1 MKNSYFVLLLFLA
14 QVYLT
19 FRGTKHFGND
29 WSAVVL
35 FSVWGGIAVWWLRV
49 LLSIKSSEKEEVST
63 SVSWRKKA
71 FGAFVGMLGI
81 GFCYEELRKLFVK
94 FPLPTPISDVLPQI
108 ETLFTRFA
116 KGEFPYQPV
125 DMGHY
130 SPYPVYMPLH
140 WLPIGISKFFQM
152 DIRWSGYAL
161 LVAAAGVFGWFVFRR
176 NRPLPLLILAAL
188 LPSIPLWGYILW
200 GEADIPVSYELVV
213 AAYYLVLAASLSG
226 RNLAWVTIGLILCL
240 LSRYTLVFWLPFFAI
255 LLWQNTSFRQN
266 TSVWISVAASAL
278 LLYFFPFFMKDPT
291 ILAKGIAYHNGAA
304 IDEWR
309 GYGDP
314 PVSWTMEQGIHFARH
329 LKMAT
334 SGGAKHQVFVA
345 RAEQAATMLLLLFAG
360 LWGWRRWRERI
371 HFLDF
376 SLLMLYL
383 FVLFFYFFG
392 PLTYRYYL
400 IVPMMISAVICGR
413 VLASGGSKRTSLS

>member
-1 MKNSYFVLLLFLA
+1 
-14 QVYLT
+14 
-19 FRGTKHFGND
+19 
-29 WSAVVL
+29 
-35 FSVWGGIAVWWLRV
+35 
-49 LLSIKSSEKEEVST
+49 
-63 SVSWRKKA
+63 
-71 FGAFVGMLGI
+71 
-81 GFCYEELRKLFVK
+81 
-94 FPLPTPISDVLPQI
+94 
-108 ETLFTRFA
+108 
-116 KGEFPYQPV
+116 
-125 DMGHY
+125 
-130 SPYPVYMPLH
+130 
-140 WLPIGISKFFQM
+140 
-152 DIRWSGYAL
+152 
-161 LVAAAGVFGWFVFRR
+161 
-176 NRPLPLLILAAL
+176 
-188 LPSIPLWGYILW
+188 
-200 GEADIPVSYELVV
+200 
-213 AAYYLVLAASLSG
+213 
-226 RNLAWVTIGLILCL
+226 LILCL

-345 RAEQAATMLLLLFAG
+345 RAVQAATMLLLLFAG